1 VDGFVRR
8 SITRKPKLPPV
19 LASLTAQHSEEPTA
33 TMTDLPTELPFDV
46 EHGGTAAK
54 MDDVGPDVDA
64 TTTTTTTTTTT
75 DTSSSS
81 ASDDL
86 DIVPAGEI
94 VAPAVQHQGRQG
106 SERRPGNQG
115 ARSRDRSQGCCEWVA
130 DAVLA
135 TLAVTYLVTSV
146 LVALSSLTM
155 LIWVVLSAQ
164 FVLLWN
170 CIAWSAR
177 EVDHRSAMAS
187 VPFFFF
193 DMINLACLTR
203 SEVPFWVL
211 IGVWSAPFALL
222 VLMGIAL
229 IAQAVAG
236 ALVRAALAAAA
247 AATRSCGVACKKG
260 RGRRSEDAGTGG
272 EEENPSMQPSI
283 VEEEELRLPPPYV
296 A

>member
-1 VDGFVRR
+1 M
-8 SITRKPKLPPV
+8 T
-19 LASLTAQHSEEPTA
+19 
-33 TMTDLPTELPFDV
+33 TDLPTELPFDV

-54 MDDVGPDVDA
+54 MDDAGPVVDA
-64 TTTTTTTTTTT
+64 TAT
-75 DTSSSS
+75 DSSSSS
-81 ASDDL
+81 ALDDL
-86 DIVPAGEI
+86 DIVPTGEI
-94 VAPAVQHQGRQG
+94 VAQAVQHQERQG
-106 SERRPGNQG
+106 SERRTGNQG
-115 ARSRDRSQGCCEWVA
+115 ARSRDCCEFAA
-130 DAVLA
+130 DAFLA

-146 LVALSSLTM
+146 LVVLSNLTM
-155 LIWVVLSAQ
+155 LMWVVPSAF

-170 CIAWSAR
+170 FIAWSAR
-177 EVDHRSAMAS
+177 EVDHRSAEAS

-203 SEVPFWVL
+203 SPVPFWVL
-211 IGVWSAPFALL
+211 MGVWSAPFALL
-222 VLMGIAL
+222 VLMGIAQ
-229 IAQAVAG
+229 IAHAVAG

-272 EEENPSMQPSI
+272 EEENPSMQPPI